1 MCNASIDKSRQN
13 HEKMDWDEISGES
26 CRRRASMG
34 AKSGN
39 NQVGQT
45 EEHAHHSRGERFGT
59 DHHRVGYLHR
69 PNYIATD
76 QDFLVLVM
84 QPTK

>member
-1 MCNASIDKSRQN
+1 
-13 HEKMDWDEISGES
+13 
-26 CRRRASMG
+26 MG

-39 NQVGQT
+39 HQVGKT

-59 DHHRVGYLHR
+59 DHHRVGHFQG
-69 PNYIATD
+69 PNHIATN
-76 QDFLVLVM
+76 QYFLVLVM

>member
-1 MCNASIDKSRQN
+1 
-13 HEKMDWDEISGES
+13 
-26 CRRRASMG
+26 MG

-39 NQVGQT
+39 HQVGQT

-59 DHHRVGYLHR
+59 DHHRVGYLQR
-69 PNYIATD
+69 PNHIATN
-76 QDFLVLVM
+76 QYFLVLVM